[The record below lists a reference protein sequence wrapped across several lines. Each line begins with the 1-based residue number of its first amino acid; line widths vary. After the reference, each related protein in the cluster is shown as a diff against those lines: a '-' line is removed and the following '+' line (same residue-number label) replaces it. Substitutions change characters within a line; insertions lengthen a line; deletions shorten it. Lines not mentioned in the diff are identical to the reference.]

1 MHRLELLKNQLCFN
15 NRTSESKYKFLK
27 ISTSTINSQI
37 RIIEINDPS
46 TLNSLSHTLTNELL
60 DCLSSLNNDKDT
72 KIMILTGSGKSFI
85 SGADIT
91 SFKNESYKDYL
102 KNDKN
107 IFDKLSLF
115 YHLINKPLIAAVNGY
130 CLGGGLEI
138 ALCCDLIYCSEKATL
153 SFPEIKLGLFPGGAG
168 SQKLPKLLGIIKAN
182 EYILTGKNIDLKD
195 AKNSG
200 LINDI
205 IKHEELISHVENIA
219 NDMCKYDITAL
230 ISAKKAMKYSLES
243 GLTMGTLYEKTLFL
257 PLFDNDGTKNDIDKF
272 LNKSKKK

>member
-15 NRTSESKYKFLK
+15 NKTSERKYKFLK
-27 ISTSTINSQI
+27 VSTSSINSQI
-37 RIIEINDPS
+37 RIIEINDPP
-46 TLNSLSHTLTNELL
+46 TLNCLSNNLINELL
-60 DCLSSLNNDKDT
+60 DCLCFFNNDKDT
-72 KIMILTGSGKSFI
+72 KIIILTGSGKSFI

-102 KNDKN
+102 KNDSN
-107 IFDKLSLF
+107 IFDKISIF
-115 YHLINKPLIAAVNGY
+115 YSAINKPFIAAVNGY

-153 SFPEIKLGLFPGGAG
+153 GFPEIKLGLFPGGAG

-182 EYILTGKNIDLKD
+182 EYILTGKNIDLKE
-195 AKNSG
+195 AKDRG

-205 IKHEELISHVENIA
+205 IKHEELLSHVENIA

-230 ISAKKAMKYSLES
+230 ISAKKAIKYSLES
-243 GLTMGTLYEKTLFL
+243 GLSMGTLYEKTLFL
-257 PLFDNDGTKNDIDKF
+257 PLFDNDETKKDIDKF